1 MSTQALP
8 VSPPRPPVV
17 QFFLDALREATQ
29 GSRAYHLW
37 MAALTFLMCG
47 GAWAYSIQLREGLG
61 VTGMHDHVSW
71 GLYISNFT
79 FLVGVAAAAVI
90 LVMPTYVLKDY
101 DFARAVMFGEA
112 MAVAALVMAIAF
124 VVVDVGG
131 PARLWRL
138 IPVIGIFNW
147 PSSML
152 AWDIVVLNG
161 YLAINLLIPFYILY
175 SRYRGRRPV
184 KKYYVPAVFL
194 SIVWAVSLHLVT
206 AFLYAGLP
214 ARPFWNTALMGPR
227 FLATAFTAGPALMIL
242 ILALL
247 DKYTAVE
254 IQGIT
259 IHKLSIVVT
268 VAAQVCIIML
278 ISEIFTELYRTTHH
292 GLSAVYLFFGLHGK
306 NSLAPWVWASVA
318 MMVTATGVLSIHS
331 LRRQPKYLYSA
342 GGLLFVAILIE
353 KGLGTII
360 PGFIPE
366 SWGKVEEYMPT
377 WVELA
382 VTVGVWAMG
391 AFVFAVLAKAAIPI
405 EMGLLRYEVHL
416 EHAPA
421 GGDAPSPRVAVRRS
435 VSSHDTSG
443 GAAM

>member
-1 MSTQALP
+1 MSTRAL
-8 VSPPRPPVV
+8 SLARPRPPLV
-17 QFFLDALREATQ
+17 QFFLDGLHEVTQ
-29 GSRAYHLW
+29 GSRAYHVW
-37 MAALTFLMCG
+37 MAVLTFLMCC
-47 GAWAYSIQLREGLG
+47 GAWAYSLQLREGLG

-101 DFARAVMFGEA
+101 DFARAVLFGEA

-131 PARLWRL
+131 PARLWHL

-152 AWDIVVLNG
+152 AWDILVLNG

-175 SRYRGRRPV
+175 SHYRGRRPV
-184 KKYYVPAVFL
+184 KKYYVPAVFF
-194 SIVWAVSLHLVT
+194 SIIWAVSLHLVT

-227 FLATAFTAGPALMIL
+227 FLATAFTAGPALMII

-247 DKYTAVE
+247 DKYTDLKIE
-254 IQGIT
+254 GIT
-259 IHKLSIVVT
+259 LHKLSLVVT
-268 VAAQVCIIML
+268 IAAQVCIIML

-306 NSLAPWVWASVA
+306 NSLAPWIWTSIA
-318 MMVTATGVLSIHS
+318 MTVTATAVLSVHS
-331 LRRQPKYLYSA
+331 LRRQPKYLYPA
-342 GGLLFVAILIE
+342 CGVLFVAILIE

-366 SWGKVEEYMPT
+366 PWGKVDEYMPT
-377 WVELA
+377 WVELM
-382 VTVGVWAMG
+382 VTLGVWAMG
-391 AFVFAVLAKAAIPI
+391 AFVFTVLAKAAIPI
-405 EMGLLRYEVHL
+405 EVGRLRYERHL
-416 EHAPA
+416 AAVTAEAGAPTT
-421 GGDAPSPRVAVRRS
+421 PILRN
-435 VSSHDTSG
+435 TQ
-443 GAAM
+443 